1 VQGPTAKPA
10 TAEPAEADRKQEIVA
25 AFLAAS
31 RNGDFDAL
39 LAVLDPDVVLR
50 ADNSAVRAGA
60 TAEVRG
66 AQAVAETSKDGR
78 ARRGWRW
85 STERLA
91 RCGLRADRRE
101 LFLCSRLAGGRI
113 VSIDL
118 VADPERL
125 LQSDLKLL
133 EG

>member
-66 AQAVAETSKDGR
+66 AAGVGQRS
-78 ARRGWRW
+78 GWRGVG
-85 STERLA
+85 
-91 RCGLRADRRE
+91 CGRTGASYFCVHDWRAEESFR
-101 LFLCSRLAGGRI
+101 
-113 VSIDL
+113 SIW
-118 VADPERL
+118 
-125 LQSDLKLL
+125 
-133 EG
+133 